1 MPFVPTKAHAL
12 IAETVRGALVARGFD
27 VLRADDRA
35 YSEDLFR
42 NIEAYI
48 HGCRFAVAVFDRILK
63 DRHNVNVA
71 IETGYCLALR
81 KPLCLLKEKT
91 VKKLP
96 TDLVGRL
103 YVEFDAQSIQETVP
117 TALERWLTERAL
129 LPRKEKS

>member
-48 HGCRFAVAVFDRILK
+48 HGCRFAVAVFDRILE

-91 VKKLP
+91 VKKLVKGGVKP
-96 TDLVGRL
+96 DHGGGGKPDHPAAGR
-103 YVEFDAQSIQETVP
+103 S
-117 TALERWLTERAL
+117 
-129 LPRKEKS
+129 S